1 MRQSRWRVMQLL
13 NAWSSVLS
21 HYKDT
26 GDAYIFLYPS
36 VALNASLPSTTSI
49 SPTDSLWSLPPQFF
63 LSSPSSPWSQQLQL
77 SSKSSTYSFHLFSYQ
92 TQLQSG
98 NVVQSKLL
106 NGEFLRMRILFFCC
120 FHFTHDIRMIRSY
133 IGMSALRLNKSRTKK
148 GRLSSSRTAGSTLVS
163 FWNNPMAVNIQTFCI
178 LQKTRLQVVSTSCLV
193 IILWKCQTLHLGH
206 TRS

>member
-49 SPTDSLWSLPPQFF
+49 SLTDSLWSLPPQFF

-106 NGEFLRMRILFFCC
+106 NGEFLRMRILFFLLLP
-120 FHFTHDIRMIRSY
+120 FYSWHTHDPFIYRDVSSPPKQIT
-133 IGMSALRLNKSRTKK
+133 NKEGQIILVKN
-148 GRLSSSRTAGSTLVS
+148 GRLDLGQ
-163 FWNNPMAVNIQTFCI
+163 FPNNPMAVNIQTFCI